1 MRGCRPAP
9 LRSPAPAVR
18 CSRRADRRVIGCQR
32 RLAPDGGEPGLLLA
46 RQSFGSIVM
55 RELDKSRTRQ
65 VAAPGLDSVVGAV
78 SAAIPSFFVLAVRVR
93 AEKDSA
99 RLQRRAQF
107 AEDARQLL

>member
-9 LRSPAPAVR
+9 LRPPTPAVP
-18 CSRRADRRVIGCQR
+18 CSRWTDRRVIACR
-32 RLAPDGGEPGLLLA
+32 RRIAPDRGEPWLLVA

-55 RELDKSRTRQ
+55 LELDKSRIRH
-65 VAAPGLDSVVGAV
+65 VAAPGVDSVVGAV
-78 SAAIPSFFVLAVRVR
+78 SAAIPSYFVLAVRVR